1 MVSPAPGAISYVLS
15 GVTLKSD
22 GYLWAMKKDWT
33 LTGYDDDTAYKT
45 LQAATKACVASDTCK
60 GVTKEEG
67 SYRTNNHNMASQ
79 KKGRV
84 AYILGDE
91 YELYQSEF
99 ISEFAC
105 LFVCTFLCLFECM
118 FASLRE
124 ICMFDVV
131 FQTTVLL
138 NSN

>member
-1 MVSPAPGAISYVLS
+1 MISPAPGSISYVLS

-22 GYLWAMKKDWT
+22 GHLWAMKKDWT
-33 LTGYDDDTAYKT
+33 LTGYDDETAYKT
-45 LQAATKACVASDTCK
+45 LQDATKACVASETCM

-91 YELYQSEF
+91 YELYESKFVMFCGCLSEYRCV
-99 ISEFAC
+99 C
-105 LFVCTFLCLFECM
+105 LFLFS
-118 FASLRE
+118 SL
-124 ICMFDVV
+124 
-131 FQTTVLL
+131 
-138 NSN
+138 